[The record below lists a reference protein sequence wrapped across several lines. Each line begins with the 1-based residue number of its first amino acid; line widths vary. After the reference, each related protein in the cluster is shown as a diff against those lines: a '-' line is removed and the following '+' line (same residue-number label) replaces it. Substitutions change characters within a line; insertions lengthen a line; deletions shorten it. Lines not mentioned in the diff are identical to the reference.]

1 MDLIYN
7 SKYYDSKL
15 EKEIDFKYR
24 TELTLQQKV
33 SFVNF
38 VLGVIFDD
46 DYCFS
51 IIKNEVFD
59 IALIYMFT
67 DVLQYEEDFT
77 FSLNNIE
84 EMLNTTNVI
93 EILKKEIDNDLIK
106 DLNEVIDIN
115 IAYKTGVNVNSISTS
130 FSSLLKTIENKVSDF
145 DVDEFSNT
153 LKKFGDITN
162 GMSPDKIMELY
173 TKTDAYK
180 KNYKGTL
187 STKNKQIRELKK
199 EINNNNNN
207 NNNK

>member
-162 GMSPDKIMELY
+162 GMSPDKIIELY

-199 EINNNNNN
+199 EINN
-207 NNNK
+207 K

>member
-93 EILKKEIDNDLIK
+93 EILKNEIDKDLIK

-145 DVDEFSNT
+145 DIDEFSNT

-199 EINNNNNN
+199 EINN
-207 NNNK
+207 K

>member
-67 DVLQYEEDFT
+67 DVLKYEEDFT

-199 EINNNNNN
+199 EINN
-207 NNNK
+207 K

>member
-59 IALIYMFT
+59 IALIYMFS
-67 DVLQYEEDFT
+67 DVLKYDEDFT

-106 DLNEVIDIN
+106 DLNEVIDMN

-130 FSSLLKTIENKVSDF
+130 FSSLLRTIENKVSDF

-162 GMSPDKIMELY
+162 GMSPDKIIELY

-199 EINNNNNN
+199 EINN
-207 NNNK
+207 K

>member
-67 DVLQYEEDFT
+67 DVLKYDEDFT

-106 DLNEVIDIN
+106 DLNEVIDMN

-130 FSSLLKTIENKVSDF
+130 FSSLLRTIENKVSDF
-145 DVDEFSNT
+145 DIDEFSNT

-162 GMSPDKIMELY
+162 GMSPDKIIELY

-199 EINNNNNN
+199 EINNNN
-207 NNNK
+207 K

>member
-1 MDLIYN
+1 MDFIYS

-33 SFVNF
+33 SFANF

-162 GMSPDKIMELY
+162 GMSPDKIIELY

-199 EINNNNNN
+199 EINNNNN
-207 NNNK
+207 K

>member
-33 SFVNF
+33 SFANF

-93 EILKKEIDNDLIK
+93 EILKNEIDKDLIK

-162 GMSPDKIMELY
+162 GMSPDKIIELY

-199 EINNNNNN
+199 EINN
-207 NNNK
+207 K

>member
-67 DVLQYEEDFT
+67 DVLQYDEDFT

-93 EILKKEIDNDLIK
+93 EILKNEIDKDLIK

-199 EINNNNNN
+199 EINN
-207 NNNK
+207 K

>member
-1 MDLIYN
+1 MDLIYS

-67 DVLQYEEDFT
+67 DVFKYDEDFT

-199 EINNNNNN
+199 EINNN
-207 NNNK
+207 K

>member
-1 MDLIYN
+1 MDFIYS

-93 EILKKEIDNDLIK
+93 EILKNEIDKDLIK

-199 EINNNNNN
+199 EINNN
-207 NNNK
+207 K

>member
-93 EILKKEIDNDLIK
+93 EILKNEIDKDLIK

-199 EINNNNNN
+199 EINN
-207 NNNK
+207 K

>member
-67 DVLQYEEDFT
+67 DVLKYDEDFT

-106 DLNEVIDIN
+106 DLNEVIDMN

-153 LKKFGDITN
+153 LKKFGNITN

-199 EINNNNNN
+199 EINN
-207 NNNK
+207 K

>member
-67 DVLQYEEDFT
+67 DVLKYEEDFT

-106 DLNEVIDIN
+106 DLNEVIDKN

-162 GMSPDKIMELY
+162 GMSPDKIIELY

-199 EINNNNNN
+199 EINNN
-207 NNNK
+207 K

>member
-1 MDLIYN
+1 MDLIYS

-93 EILKKEIDNDLIK
+93 EILKNEIDKDLIK

-199 EINNNNNN
+199 EINN
-207 NNNK
+207 K

>member
-67 DVLQYEEDFT
+67 DVFKYDEDFT
-77 FSLNNIE
+77 FSLNNID

-93 EILKKEIDNDLIK
+93 DILKKEIDNDLIK

-199 EINNNNNN
+199 EINNN
-207 NNNK
+207 K

>member
-1 MDLIYN
+1 MDFIYS

-15 EKEIDFKYR
+15 EKEIDFTYR

-33 SFVNF
+33 SFANF

-67 DVLQYEEDFT
+67 DVLKYEEDFT

-93 EILKKEIDNDLIK
+93 DILKKEIDNDLIK

-199 EINNNNNN
+199 EINNN
-207 NNNK
+207 K

>member
-1 MDLIYN
+1 MDFIYS

-33 SFVNF
+33 SFANF

-93 EILKKEIDNDLIK
+93 EILKNEIDKDLIK

-199 EINNNNNN
+199 EINNN
-207 NNNK
+207 K

>member
-67 DVLQYEEDFT
+67 DVLKYDEDFT

-115 IAYKTGVNVNSISTS
+115 IAYKTGINVNSISTS

-162 GMSPDKIMELY
+162 GMSPDKIIELY

-199 EINNNNNN
+199 EINN
-207 NNNK
+207 K

>member
-1 MDLIYN
+1 MDLMYN

-67 DVLQYEEDFT
+67 DVFKYDEDFT

-93 EILKKEIDNDLIK
+93 DILKKEIDNDLIK

-162 GMSPDKIMELY
+162 GMSPDKIIELY

-199 EINNNNNN
+199 EINN
-207 NNNK
+207 K

>member
-1 MDLIYN
+1 MDFIYS

-33 SFVNF
+33 SFANF

-162 GMSPDKIMELY
+162 GMSPDKIIELY

-199 EINNNNNN
+199 EL
-207 NNNK
+207 NNK

>member
-1 MDLIYN
+1 MDLIYS

-33 SFVNF
+33 SFANF

-67 DVLQYEEDFT
+67 DVFQYDEDFT

-93 EILKKEIDNDLIK
+93 EILKNEIDKDLIK

-162 GMSPDKIMELY
+162 GMSPDKIIELY

-199 EINNNNNN
+199 EINN
-207 NNNK
+207 K

>member
-1 MDLIYN
+1 MDLIYS

-180 KNYKGTL
+180 KNYKSTL

-199 EINNNNNN
+199 EINN
-207 NNNK
+207 K

>member
-59 IALIYMFT
+59 IALIYMFS
-67 DVLQYEEDFT
+67 DVLKYDEDFT

-106 DLNEVIDIN
+106 DLNEVIDMN
-115 IAYKTGVNVNSISTS
+115 IAYKTGINVNSISTS

-199 EINNNNNN
+199 EINN
-207 NNNK
+207 K

>member
-1 MDLIYN
+1 MDLMYN

-67 DVLQYEEDFT
+67 DVLKYEEDFT

-162 GMSPDKIMELY
+162 GMSPDKIIELY

-199 EINNNNNN
+199 EINN
-207 NNNK
+207 K

>member
-1 MDLIYN
+1 MDLIYS

-67 DVLQYEEDFT
+67 DVLKYEEDFT

-93 EILKKEIDNDLIK
+93 EILKKEIDNDLIN

-130 FSSLLKTIENKVSDF
+130 FSSLLKTIEEKVSNF
-145 DVDEFSNT
+145 NVDELTNT
-153 LKKFGDITN
+153 LKEFANMTDGL
-162 GMSPDKIMELY
+162 SQEKIIELY
-173 TKTDAYK
+173 TKSDKYK

-187 STKNKQIRELKK
+187 NNKNKQIRELKK
-199 EINNNNNN
+199 EL
-207 NNNK
+207 NNK

>member
-67 DVLQYEEDFT
+67 DVLKYDEDFT

-162 GMSPDKIMELY
+162 GMSPDKIIELY

-199 EINNNNNN
+199 EINN
-207 NNNK
+207 K

>member
-67 DVLQYEEDFT
+67 DVLKYDEDFT

-199 EINNNNNN
+199 EINN
-207 NNNK
+207 K

>member
-1 MDLIYN
+1 
-7 SKYYDSKL
+7 
-15 EKEIDFKYR
+15 
-24 TELTLQQKV
+24 
-33 SFVNF
+33 
-38 VLGVIFDD
+38 
-46 DYCFS
+46 
-51 IIKNEVFD
+51 
-59 IALIYMFT
+59 
-67 DVLQYEEDFT
+67 
-77 FSLNNIE
+77 
-84 EMLNTTNVI
+84 MLNTTNVI

-106 DLNEVIDIN
+106 DLNEVIDMN

-162 GMSPDKIMELY
+162 GMSPDKIIELY

-199 EINNNNNN
+199 EINN
-207 NNNK
+207 K

>member
-1 MDLIYN
+1 MDFIYS

-33 SFVNF
+33 SFANF

-93 EILKKEIDNDLIK
+93 EILKNEIDKDLIK

-199 EINNNNNN
+199 EL
-207 NNNK
+207 NNK

>member
-1 MDLIYN
+1 MDFIYS

-33 SFVNF
+33 SFANF

-199 EINNNNNN
+199 EINN
-207 NNNK
+207 K

>member
-67 DVLQYEEDFT
+67 DVLKYEEDFT

-162 GMSPDKIMELY
+162 GMSPDKIIELY

-199 EINNNNNN
+199 EINN
-207 NNNK
+207 K

>member
-1 MDLIYN
+1 MLDNTNKQPRRCCFIGPEYE
-7 SKYYDSKL
+7 KMYIDDSTVK
-15 EKEIDFKYR
+15 
-24 TELTLQQKV
+24 
-33 SFVNF
+33 
-38 VLGVIFDD
+38 
-46 DYCFS
+46 
-51 IIKNEVFD
+51 
-59 IALIYMFT
+59 
-67 DVLQYEEDFT
+67 
-77 FSLNNIE
+77 
-84 EMLNTTNVI
+84 

-199 EINNNNNN
+199 EINN
-207 NNNK
+207 K

>member
-93 EILKKEIDNDLIK
+93 DILKKEIDNDLIK

-162 GMSPDKIMELY
+162 GMSPDKIIELY

-199 EINNNNNN
+199 EINN
-207 NNNK
+207 K

>member
-1 MDLIYN
+1 MDLIYS

-67 DVLQYEEDFT
+67 DVLKYEEDFT

-162 GMSPDKIMELY
+162 GMSPDKIIELY

-180 KNYKGTL
+180 KNYKSTL

-199 EINNNNNN
+199 EINN
-207 NNNK
+207 K

>member
-67 DVLQYEEDFT
+67 DVLKYEEDFT

-180 KNYKGTL
+180 KNYKSTL

-199 EINNNNNN
+199 EINN
-207 NNNK
+207 K

>member
-1 MDLIYN
+1 MDLIYS

-93 EILKKEIDNDLIK
+93 DILKKEIDNDLIK

-199 EINNNNNN
+199 EINN
-207 NNNK
+207 K

>member
-51 IIKNEVFD
+51 IIKTEVFD

-67 DVLQYEEDFT
+67 DVLKYEEDFT

-162 GMSPDKIMELY
+162 GMSPDKIIELY

-199 EINNNNNN
+199 EINN
-207 NNNK
+207 K

>member
-1 MDLIYN
+1 MDFIYS

-67 DVLQYEEDFT
+67 DVFKYDEDFT

-199 EINNNNNN
+199 EINN
-207 NNNK
+207 K